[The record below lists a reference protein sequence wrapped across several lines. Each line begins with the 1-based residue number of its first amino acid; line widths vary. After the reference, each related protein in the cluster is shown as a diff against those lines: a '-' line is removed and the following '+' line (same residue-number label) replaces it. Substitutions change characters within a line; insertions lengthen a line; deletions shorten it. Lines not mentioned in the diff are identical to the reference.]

1 MATHVHCIACFEA
14 LDARLNKRKALS
26 LSDIEA
32 SWDAYLGGKDPSGK
46 ENAPPPPPPKAP
58 ALARIAASVGA
69 GGVSTPS
76 SSASSSSLDV
86 GGASSTPDTSTS
98 SLPLASAVAAAANTP
113 ASAPLFVTWNTLE
126 DEDDEDDTSLR
137 GCIGTFEPQRLDE
150 GLQEYAIIS
159 ALEDHRFSPISRHE
173 LPRLQVAVTLLTDFE
188 QVSDPYDWVV
198 GVHGVRLSFTDKG
211 LRYGSTYL
219 PDVAKEQGW
228 TREEALYSLTL
239 KAGWRGSRSRW
250 RDLDLRVTR
259 YQGEKCSL
267 SYAQFRKWRSWV
279 ESGGAKAA

>member
-26 LSDIEA
+26 LAEIEA
-32 SWDAYLGGKDPSGK
+32 SWDAYLGSKPPSGK
-46 ENAPPPPPPKAP
+46 ENAPPPKAP
-58 ALARIAASVGA
+58 ALARIAASIGA

-98 SLPLASAVAAAANTP
+98 SLPLASVVANNIPT
-113 ASAPLFVTWNTLE
+113 STPLFVTWNTLE

-159 ALEDHRFSPISRHE
+159 AMEDHRFKPISRSE

-198 GVHGVRLSFTDKG
+198 GVHGVRLSSTDKG
-211 LRYGSTYL
+211 MRYGSTYL

-250 RDLDLRVTR
+250 RDLDLKVTR
-259 YQGEKCSL
+259 YQGKKCSL

-279 ESGGAKAA
+279 EAGGSKA